1 MKADP
6 HSANLSR
13 ATVGKDL
20 SACAV
25 WIVQLRLHVLL
36 HSRNWKKG
44 IKKIAPWK
52 IAPNANPNPNS
63 NSGGDLLGGNLPG
76 DNFTGGGGIE
86 QAWTFFFSRWWMIVS
101 HCILF
106 LYLVSIK
113 RKYIMTNKNPQT
125 PHANLKWENNLF
137 LPSYII
143 SSGIF

>member
-6 HSANLSR
+6 HSSNLSR
-13 ATVGKDL
+13 ATVVKDL

-25 WIVQLRLHVLL
+25 WTVPPRLHVLL
-36 HSRNWKKG
+36 HSPNWEKG
-44 IKKIAPWK
+44 TKKIAPWK
-52 IAPNANPNPNS
+52 VAPNANPNPNS
-63 NSGGDLLGGNLPG
+63 NSGRFVRVQSSGGQFYG
-76 DNFTGGGGIE
+76 RGGIE
-86 QAWTFFFSRWWMIVS
+86 LAWTFFFSRWWMIVS

>member
-13 ATVGKDL
+13 ATVAKDL

-25 WIVQLRLHVLL
+25 WIVPPRLHVLL

-44 IKKIAPWK
+44 TKKIAPWK

-63 NSGGDLLGGNLPG
+63 NSGRFVGGAIFRGAILRE
-76 DNFTGGGGIE
+76 GGIE
-86 QAWTFFFSRWWMIVS
+86 LAWTFFFSRWWMIVS
-101 HCILF
+101 YCILF

-125 PHANLKWENNLF
+125 PHANLKWEKNLIF
-137 LPSYII
+137 PSYII
-143 SSGIF
+143 LSGIF